1 MSEQQSSY
9 RQIFKATSIF
19 GGVQVFQIIIRIIK
33 SKIIAVLLGPE
44 GMGIQALLTSTTDL
58 IKGITNFGLGT
69 SAVKNVASANNS
81 GDKDRVATVIIVLR
95 RLVWATGL
103 LGALVTLAFSA
114 YLSELTFGNKN
125 YTLGFAWLSVTLLIN
140 QLSTGQIVL
149 LRGLRKIKHLANSS
163 LTGSVLGL
171 MVSIPL
177 YYFYGIDGIVPAI
190 ILTSIVTL
198 LRTWYFA
205 RKIEIEEVHVDTQ
218 TTLAVGKEMMIM
230 GFMLSISGLY
240 VIAKKYGLRIFISNV
255 SDIEQVG
262 LYSAGMAIVTTYVGM
277 VFTAMGTDYF
287 PRLSGVAHDNAK
299 ARELINQQAEI
310 AILILAPILTVFI
323 VFISWI
329 IILLYST
336 RFLDITQMVQWAA
349 LGMMFKAVSWSMAFI
364 FLAKGASKLF
374 LANELIGGTVTFIF
388 HLLGYYWGELT
399 GLGIGFLLG
408 YAYYNA
414 QVYFL
419 TRKKY
424 NYNFSQKLMKLFLIQ
439 MLLLIACLLIVMF
452 VPDPWSYFLGLLFIA
467 TSSTLTML
475 ELNKRLELKQL
486 WQKIKTKKNGRS

>member
-1 MSEQQSSY
+1 M
-9 RQIFKATSIF
+9 
-19 GGVQVFQIIIRIIK
+19 QVFQIIIRIIK

-364 FLAKGASKLF
+364 FLAKGASS
-374 LANELIGGTVTFIF
+374 
-388 HLLGYYWGELT
+388 
-399 GLGIGFLLG
+399 
-408 YAYYNA
+408 
-414 QVYFL
+414 
-419 TRKKY
+419 
-424 NYNFSQKLMKLFLIQ
+424 FSWPM
-439 MLLLIACLLIVMF
+439 
-452 VPDPWSYFLGLLFIA
+452 S
-467 TSSTLTML
+467 
-475 ELNKRLELKQL
+475 
-486 WQKIKTKKNGRS
+486 